1 MLTLLTPSLSLPLC
15 PPTLNDWAQTDPIP
29 LLLLRHL
36 LFQSGLLMAHK
47 PVIPLRRQWSA
58 GCHSTKRTTKQKNPQ
73 IFWCSDNLGLQNR
86 NRLRVEVWFLHE
98 TGVCTQADGSINKQP
113 LWDPQ
118 REMKLVQRVRFCFWC
133 NKKKKKKIIMIIILK
148 KCTSGRI
155 SLHFEQFLWKS
166 ELIPPWFLRRNT
178 FMLTMLQ
185 ITHQREGGEKKLPEV
200 HNTRNLSLCF
210 GEIEI
215 LHSHSLCTSALVNS
229 H

>member
-1 MLTLLTPSLSLPLC
+1 MT
-15 PPTLNDWAQTDPIP
+15 
-29 LLLLRHL
+29 HE
-36 LFQSGLLMAHK
+36 
-47 PVIPLRRQWSA
+47 PVVPLRRQRSA
-58 GCHSTKRTTKQKNPQ
+58 GCHSTEQTTKP

-86 NRLRVEVWFLHE
+86 NSLRVEVWFLHE
-98 TGVCTQADGSINKQP
+98 TGVRTQADGSINKQP

-133 NKKKKKKIIMIIILK
+133 NKKKKKNYNDNNFFKNAPLEEFPS
-148 KCTSGRI
+148 T
-155 SLHFEQFLWKS
+155 LNNFS
-166 ELIPPWFLRRNT
+166 ENLNVFRAGFCVETRLCWRCYRWHIRGKGAK
-178 FMLTMLQ
+178 
-185 ITHQREGGEKKLPEV
+185 EKLPEV